1 MKETFFKHGDKD
13 ALRACVRAINYCSS
27 GSRGELK
34 DYAQNKLKEVEDEL
48 VVKVKA
54 AIREVAV
61 WHGNF
66 YINLITSFFAILF
79 Q

>member
-13 ALRACVRAINYCSS
+13 ALRSCVRAINYSSS

-61 WHGNF
+61 
-66 YINLITSFFAILF
+66 
-79 Q
+79 